1 MENAQNRQLSSP
13 FFQPGPNPT
22 VRPSNYGLYSFENE
36 HDACGVGMIARID
49 NRATHG
55 ILEKGIGILK
65 RLMHRGAAGGDPNTG
80 DGAGLLFRLPD
91 KFLRQQMRRQKVVL
105 PPVGRYAVAML
116 FGGEGKEAE
125 LESRFVAEGLTV
137 LGWREVPVCADAIG
151 ETARL
156 SLPLIRQLFIGA
168 GSIEDQDAFERKLF
182 VARRQIEKMVSGVY
196 VPSCSSRTI
205 VYKGL
210 LLATQIDRFYP
221 DLADPAVESPFAL
234 VHQRYSTNT
243 FPTWSLAHP
252 FRYLAHNG
260 EINTL
265 HGNLNQLRSREP
277 FLSSPLF
284 GDDLKKVL
292 PLIADGQSDSACLDN
307 MLELLV
313 LAGRSMPHAML
324 MLMPQAWGASYHM
337 GRDVR
342 GFFDY
347 HSELMEPWDGPAAVG
362 FSDGRNIGA
371 MLDRNGLR
379 PVRWS
384 LTKDGLF
391 TLASE
396 AGVVDQNPADVIRN
410 GRLRP
415 GEMIWCDLEH
425 GRLVRD
431 AEIKNTI
438 ARQKP
443 YRRWAAEN
451 KIAIHGLFD
460 SVNAAVIPE
469 NLHRRQHLFGWTRET
484 VDTLILPMAEKG
496 QEGVGSMGNDAALPV
511 LSRKPHSLF
520 GYFKQHFAQVTN
532 PPIDP
537 IRERLVMSLTTYIG
551 NRGNILA
558 EEESKASVIRLAR
571 PILTDEDVVRLSTS
585 HEAHAATAILPLRWE
600 GSLERSIEGLQRRAI
615 EEVRS
620 GRSILIL
627 SDRTLSEKDLP
638 IPSLLGVAAVNR
650 ALIEAGLRP
659 PVGLIVQSGE
669 VAEVMDY
676 ALLLGYGATAIH
688 PYLALETVSDLA
700 VSGRTNANAA
710 RSAENY
716 ITAVDKGLLKIMSKM
731 GISTL
736 RSYRSAQIFEAVG
749 LDNSVI
755 DRFFP
760 GTISRIGGLTIAD
773 LEEESLARHNEAL
786 VHIDEAALPAGG
798 EYKWRNDGKDHL
810 WTPASLAAFRQAI
823 ERNDPAKYHEYA
835 DLINKQA
842 GHLCTLRGLFKFAK
856 TTPIPIEEVESVPS
870 IIRHF
875 VSGAMSLGS
884 LSPEAHETI
893 AIAMNR
899 MGAASNCGEGGE
911 DPNRNTP
918 TANGQD
924 RHSQIRQVA
933 SGRFGVTI
941 DYLAKAQELQIK
953 IAQGAKP
960 GEGGQLPGIKVDEEI
975 ARVRHSTP
983 HVTLISPPPHHDI
996 YSIEDLAQL
1005 IFDLHNANR
1014 EARISVKLVSESGV
1028 GTIAAGVAKGHADM
1042 ILISGHDG
1050 GTGSSPLTSIKHAG
1064 LPWELGLAETQQTL
1078 VANRLRER
1086 VRLQVDGQLKTGRD
1100 VVIGALL
1107 GAEEFGFGTT
1117 VLVCLGCVMMRK
1129 CSGNCCPVGVATQ
1142 DPVLRSFFR
1151 GKPEYIENF
1160 FRFVAEEVR
1169 ETLALLGLRSLDEAV
1184 GRSDLLCMDD
1194 ALAFYKTKHLD
1205 FSRIFQ
1211 PAIGS
1216 DAIRWGGQLQKVETY
1231 DEKFLLPEVRPFFE
1245 TLSAQIH
1252 AEKGE
1257 AKQLV
1262 LDRVLRN
1269 ENRTVGTE
1277 TSCLLDRTFGVAGL
1291 PKDTVTVRFSGC
1303 AGQSFGAFLAPGITF
1318 QLRGEAND
1326 FIGKGLSGG
1335 VIVVQPPKEAPFKA
1349 EENVIAGNVVGFGG
1363 TSGEIYINGQAG
1375 ERFCIRNSG
1384 ITAVV
1389 EGVGDHGCEY
1399 MTGGRVVVLGPTG
1412 VNFAA
1417 GMTGGIAYVYD
1428 ATNDFD
1434 LNCNVES
1441 VDLEPVLAESEEEAE
1456 LLRLI
1461 HEHVRRTES
1470 PLAKSMLD
1478 NWEVV
1483 RPRFIRIIPIDYRKA
1498 LALQKGKANPA

>member
-1 MENAQNRQLSSP
+1 MDRLSPIMEKEPVRQQAP
-13 FFQPGPNPT
+13 VFQPSRNPQA
-22 VRPSNYGLYSFENE
+22 RPADFGLYRFENE
-36 HDACGVGMIARID
+36 HDACGVGMIARLD
-49 NRATHG
+49 DRATHD
-55 ILEKGIGILK
+55 IIEKGIGILK
-65 RLMHRGAAGGDPNTG
+65 RLMHRGAAGGDPLTG
-80 DGAGLLFRLPD
+80 DGAGILFAIPD
-91 KFLRQQMRRQKVVL
+91 RFFRAALKKQKVSL
-105 PPVGRYAVAML
+105 PSPGRYAVAMI
-116 FGGEGKEAE
+116 FGADGQEAAVE
-125 LESRFVAEGLTV
+125 ACFASEGLAA
-137 LGWREVPVCADAIG
+137 LAWRDVPVHPEAIG
-151 ETARL
+151 ETARQC
-156 SLPLIRQLFIGA
+156 LPRIRQLFVGA
-168 GSIEDQDAFERKLF
+168 GETADQAAFERKLF
-182 VARRQIEKMVSGVY
+182 LARRQIEKTVPETY
-196 VPSCSSRTI
+196 LPSCSSKTV

-210 LLATQIDRFYP
+210 LLATQIDSFYP
-221 DLADPAVESPFAL
+221 DLSDPAMESPFAL

-265 HGNLNQLRSREP
+265 RGNLNQLKGREP
-277 FLSSPLF
+277 HLASPLF
-284 GDDLKKVL
+284 GDDLQKAL
-292 PLIADGQSDSACLDN
+292 PLISDGQSDSASLDN

-313 LAGRSMPHAML
+313 LSGRSMPHAML
-324 MLMPQAWGASYHM
+324 MLMPQAWGAQYHM

-362 FSDGRNIGA
+362 FCDGKNLGA

-379 PVRWS
+379 PVRWT
-384 LTKDGLF
+384 LTKDRLF

-396 AGVVDQNPADVIRN
+396 TGVVDIDPADVVRK

-425 GRLVRD
+425 GRLVND
-431 AEIKNTI
+431 SELKNTI

-460 SVNAAVIPE
+460 SVNASVVTE
-469 NLHRRQHLFGWTRET
+469 GLLRRQHLFGWTRET
-484 VDTLILPMAEKG
+484 VDTILLPMAEKG
-496 QEGVGSMGNDAALPV
+496 AEGVGSMGNDAALAV
-511 LSRKPHSLF
+511 LSRRPQSLF
-520 GYFKQHFAQVTN
+520 GYFKQLFAQVTN

-551 NRGNILA
+551 NRGNILS
-558 EEESKASVIRLAR
+558 EEESKASIIRLER
-571 PILTDEDVVRLSTS
+571 PILTDEDMVQLSTI
-585 HEAHAATAILPLRWE
+585 HETHASAVTLPLRWE
-600 GSLERSIEGLQRRAI
+600 GSLERSLDALQRRAVS
-615 EEVRS
+615 EVKS
-620 GRSILIL
+620 GHNILIL
-627 SDRTLSEKDLP
+627 SDRSLTEKDLP
-638 IPSLLGVAAVNR
+638 IPSLLGVSAVNR
-650 ALIEAGLRP
+650 ALIDAGLRP
-659 PVGLIVQSGE
+659 PVGVIVQSGE

-676 ALLLGYGATAIH
+676 ALLLGFGATAVH

-700 VSGRTNANAA
+700 ISGRTGANPS

-716 ITAVDKGLLKIMSKM
+716 VTAVDKGLLKIMSKM

-749 LDNSVI
+749 LDRSVI
-755 DRFFP
+755 DRYFP
-760 GTISRIGGLTIAD
+760 GTASRIGGLTIEDIAR
-773 LEEESLARHNEAL
+773 ESSERHAEAVAHL
-786 VHIDEAALPAGG
+786 HDPVLPAGG
-798 EYKWRNDGKDHL
+798 EYKWRKEGKDHL
-810 WTPASLAAFRQAI
+810 WTPASLAAFRQAV
-823 ERNDPAKYHEYA
+823 ERNDPAKYREYA

-842 GHLCTLRGLFKFAK
+842 GHLCTLRGMFKFAPAK
-856 TTPIPIEEVESVPS
+856 PIPVEEVESVPS

-911 DPNRNTP
+911 DPYRNTP
-918 TANGQD
+918 GPDGQD

-941 DYLAKAQELQIK
+941 DYLARAQELQIK
-953 IAQGAKP
+953 MAQGAKP

-983 HVTLISPPPHHDI
+983 RVTLISPPPHHDI

-1005 IFDLHNANR
+1005 IYDLHNANR
-1014 EARISVKLVSESGV
+1014 EARVSVKLVSEVGV

-1078 VANRLRER
+1078 VANQLRDR
-1086 VRLQVDGQLKTGRD
+1086 VRVQVDGQMKTGRD

-1107 GAEEFGFGTT
+1107 GAEEFGFGTA

-1142 DPVLRSFFR
+1142 DPLLRSFFR
-1151 GKPEYIENF
+1151 GKPEYLENF
-1160 FRFVAEEVR
+1160 FRFVAQEVR
-1169 ETLALLGLRSLDEAV
+1169 ETLASLGLHSLDEAV
-1184 GRSDLLCMDD
+1184 GRTDLLCMDE
-1194 ALAFYKTKHLD
+1194 ALAFYKTRNLD

-1211 PAIGS
+1211 PAPGPG
-1216 DAIRWGGQLQKVETY
+1216 AIRWGGHRQTVDTY
-1231 DEKFLLPEVRPFFE
+1231 DEKELLPEVRPYFE
-1245 TLSAQIH
+1245 ALAAQKADAPKTLTLSRTLH
-1252 AEKGE
+1252 
-1257 AKQLV
+1257 
-1262 LDRVLRN
+1262 N

-1277 TSCLLDRTFGVAGL
+1277 TSCLLDRTFGAEGL
-1291 PKDTVTVRFSGC
+1291 PKDSLTVHFDGC

-1318 QLRGEAND
+1318 DLAGEAND
-1326 FIGKGLSGG
+1326 FVGKGLSGG
-1335 VIVVQPPKEAPFKA
+1335 VIVVRPPKAATFRP
-1349 EENVIAGNVVGFGG
+1349 EENVIVGNVIGFGG

-1399 MTGGRVVVLGPTG
+1399 MTGGRVVVLGRTG

-1428 ATNDFD
+1428 ETNDFD
-1434 LNCNVES
+1434 LNCNVETI
-1441 VDLEPVLAESEEEAE
+1441 DLEPVLPESEAESE

-1461 HEHVRRTES
+1461 NEHVRRTGS
-1470 PLAKSMLD
+1470 ARARQMLD
-1478 NWEVV
+1478 NWEAV
-1483 RPRFIRIIPIDYRKA
+1483 RPRFIRLIPIEYRKA
-1498 LALQKGKANPA
+1498 MEMGHK

>member
-1 MENAQNRQLSSP
+1 
-13 FFQPGPNPT
+13 
-22 VRPSNYGLYSFENE
+22 
-36 HDACGVGMIARID
+36 MIARID

-91 KFLRQQMRRQKVVL
+91 TFFRAQMRRQKVVL
-105 PPVGRYAVAML
+105 PPIGRYAVATL
-116 FGGEGKEAE
+116 FGGEEKES
-125 LESRFVAEGLTV
+125 LIESCFVSEGLSI

-151 ETARL
+151 ETAR
-156 SLPLIRQLFIGA
+156 STLPRIRQLFIGA

-182 VARRQIEKMVSGVY
+182 VARRQIEKKVSGVY
-196 VPSCSSRTI
+196 IPSCSSRTI

-221 DLADPAVESPFAL
+221 DLADPTVESPFAL

-292 PLIADGQSDSACLDN
+292 PLIEEGQSDSACLDN

-362 FSDGRNIGA
+362 FSDGRSIGA

-384 LTKDGLF
+384 LTKDGVF

-396 AGVVDQNPADVIRN
+396 AGVVDWNPADVIRN

-425 GRLVRD
+425 GRLVMD

-438 ARQKP
+438 ARRKP

-484 VDTLILPMAEKG
+484 VDSLILPMAEKG

-511 LSRKPHSLF
+511 LSRKPHALF

-650 ALIEAGLRP
+650 ALIDAGLRP

-749 LDNSVI
+749 LDCSVI

-760 GTISRIGGLTIAD
+760 GTVSRIGGLTIAD
-773 LEEESLARHNEAL
+773 LEAESLARHDEAL
-786 VHIDEAALPAGG
+786 ARIDEAALPAGG

-823 ERNDPAKYHEYA
+823 ERNDAAKYREYA

-911 DPNRNTP
+911 DPNRNKP
-918 TANGQD
+918 AADGQD
-924 RHSQIRQVA
+924 RHSRIRQVA

-1005 IFDLHNANR
+1005 IYDLHNANR

-1078 VANRLRER
+1078 VANRLRDR
-1086 VRLQVDGQLKTGRD
+1086 VRLQVDGQIKTGRD

-1169 ETLALLGLRSLDEAV
+1169 ETLAALGLRSLDEAV

-1216 DAIRWGGQLQKVETY
+1216 DAIRWGGRLQKVETY
-1231 DEKFLLPEVRPFFE
+1231 DEAHLLPEVRPFFE
-1245 TLSAQIH
+1245 RLAAKDDAAKS
-1252 AEKGE
+1252 EKR
-1257 AKQLV
+1257 QLV
-1262 LDRVLRN
+1262 LERVLRN

-1277 TSCLLDRTFGVAGL
+1277 TSCLLDRTFGVDGL
-1291 PKDTVTVRFSGC
+1291 PKDSLTVRFTGC
-1303 AGQSFGAFLAPGITF
+1303 AGQSFGAFLAPGMTF
-1318 QLRGEAND
+1318 QLQGEAND

-1335 VIVVQPPKEAPFKA
+1335 IIVVQPPKEAPFKA

-1478 NWEVV
+1478 NWEIV

-1498 LALQKGKANPA
+1498 LAMQKAKQS